1 MNRLRSGSG
10 VLLRYGGGAAR
21 GSHPVPFLC
30 GVNLANPHARDS
42 GQRYHAAVP
51 DLAHD
56 AHADRAHC
64 PGCGAALD
72 LAAAQAVMTC
82 RYCGTDSMVVR
93 RLRRIDPDLPDG
105 PPPKPPVDPAKDYA
119 KWGTEALVWGILNC
133 TVLQEQV
140 AMAKQLD
147 NWPHANATMARL
159 LPHYVHYMLTAPETL
174 DTAMRGVVG
183 KLICSNDLK
192 LRNAAIVAGQRFGFS
207 NPGSKGLLFSLS
219 LGDAGT
225 VKLLLEIA
233 EWAGEHGLADY
244 CKHALYGVQTA
255 IGREANYR
263 HVCNEIVLNRLPYV
277 TGQVAEWIL
286 RHIRN
291 EFDVGYRQPRPF
303 VLGMIDDMAIEKPDL
318 VPRLEDAM
326 RPQRGAE
333 SWDMWRQWLAD
344 VPRLRHEVTRRI
356 ALNTLG
362 DPPHDTDPGVI
373 GPQVAALEAFLDQPE
388 LAEPAAKVLG
398 GMLWLGKGVPPAL
411 EALKQRRGDNF
422 PRLFLQKFELRSGK
436 R

>member
-1 MNRLRSGSG
+1 MRVTCMLGLDFILQPREHKSTAT
-10 VLLRYGGGAAR
+10 V
-21 GSHPVPFLC
+21 
-30 GVNLANPHARDS
+30 
-42 GQRYHAAVP
+42 YHAAVA

-56 AHADRAHC
+56 ARADRAHC
-64 PGCGAALD
+64 PGCGAALE

-105 PPPKPPVDPAKDYA
+105 PPPKPPLDPSKDYA
-119 KWGTEALVWGILNC
+119 KWGTEALVWGILNGM
-133 TVLQEQV
+133 VLEEQI
-140 AMAKQLD
+140 AMAKALD
-147 NWPHANATMARL
+147 AWPHANATMAGL
-159 LPHYVHYMLTAPETL
+159 LAHYVHYMLTAPETL

-183 KLICSNDLK
+183 KLICSKDLK
-192 LRNAAIVAGQRFGFS
+192 LRNAAIRAGQRFGFAQ
-207 NPGSKGLLFSLS
+207 PGSKGLLFSLG

-233 EWAGEHGLADY
+233 EWAAEQGLVDY
-244 CKHALYGVQTA
+244 CKHALFAVQTA

-303 VLGMIDDMAIEKPDL
+303 VLGMVDDLVTEKPDL
-318 VPRLEDAM
+318 VPKLEQAM
-326 RPQRGAE
+326 RPQRAAE
-333 SWDMWRQWLAD
+333 SWDMWQQWLAEI
-344 VPRLRHEVTRRI
+344 PRLRHEVTRRI
-356 ALNTLG
+356 ALATLG
-362 DPPHDTDPGVI
+362 QPPHDTDPGAI
-373 GPQVAALEAFLDQPE
+373 GHAVATLESFLDRPE
-388 LAEPAAKVLG
+388 LAEPAASVLA
-398 GMLWLGKGVPPAL
+398 GMLWLGKGVPPPL
-411 EALKQRRGDNF
+411 ETLKQRRGENF
-422 PRLFLQKFELRSGK
+422 PREFLQKYNLRAGK